1 MTRLRGALAI
11 ALAVCLAGAWQDAK
25 PAAQTAD
32 EIVGKNIQ
40 AKGGLQKLKAIST
53 IKQTGTLTLQGVETP
68 VTIYSKRPNLQRQEI
83 TVGDKMV
90 VNGFDGVT
98 AWIINPLLGAPGPI
112 QVTGPQ
118 ADAIREQSNFDGPLV
133 DYKRQGTTI
142 AVVPGDDML
151 DGRKLIH
158 LKLTTRLQ
166 NVTHLYLDAETYL
179 EAKMQTVTPRMTV
192 EQQILDFRDVDGV
205 KVAFRTRT
213 MANGQIQSEL
223 KLESVE
229 FDTPMELSLFKA
241 KAS

>member
-11 ALAVCLAGAWQDAK
+11 SLAVCLAGAWQDAK
-25 PAAQTAD
+25 PLTAD
-32 EIVGKNIQ
+32 EIVQKNIQ
-40 AKGGLQKLKAIST
+40 AKGGLQKLKAISS
-53 IKQTGTLTLQGVETP
+53 IKQTGTLTLQGVDTP

-83 TVGDKMV
+83 QLGDKVV

-112 QVTGPQ
+112 QVNGPQ

-142 AVVPGDDML
+142 AVVPGDDL
-151 DGRKLIH
+151 LENRKLIH

-179 EAKMQTVTPRMTV
+179 EAKMETETPRFKV
-192 EQQILDFRDVDGV
+192 EQRMLDYREINGV

-213 MANGQIQSEL
+213 MANGQVQSEL
-223 KLESVE
+223 KLDKVE
-229 FDTPMELSLFKA
+229 FDIPMELSLFKA